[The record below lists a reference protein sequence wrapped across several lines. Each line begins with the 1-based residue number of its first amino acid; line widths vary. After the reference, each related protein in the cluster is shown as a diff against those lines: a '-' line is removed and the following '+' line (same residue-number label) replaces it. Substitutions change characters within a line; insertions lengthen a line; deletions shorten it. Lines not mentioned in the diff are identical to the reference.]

1 MFGRFFATFF
11 ELLVNSF
18 VASSFILK
26 VKDCYMDI
34 YLCNVQVN
42 AWIMKSYFYPLEDNM
57 SQSNIRILYTDF
69 SCYNFSDA
77 IDNVLRRY

>member
-42 AWIMKSYFYPLEDNM
+42 AWIMKSYFYPLEDNKILCRKVIYGYY
-57 SQSNIRILYTDF
+57 IRILVVIIFLMLLTMY
-69 SCYNFSDA
+69 
-77 IDNVLRRY
+77 